1 MAVRQT
7 EITGGKYFTDKSLFL
22 KDLAVERGQVFD
34 SKRPDSEGSQ
44 GFQPQLR
51 RTNPCV
57 FSSPES
63 VSISSMN
70 ATACYFEN
78 SMAQE
83 STEIA
88 RGLRRRDPDLLD
100 RLIEQYQHRL
110 LRYLMYLTGRR
121 ELAEDLFQETWIRVL
136 ERGHQFND
144 KYSFSTWLFAV
155 ARNLAIDHM
164 RRKQPASLDGL
175 LNDGEAAFDVP
186 ATGQPTAFDMT
197 LQREQNEHIA
207 AGMEHLP
214 AEYRE
219 ALVLRFQE
227 GMSLD
232 EIATVANVPLGTVK
246 SRIYRGLSALEP
258 WLKGSPL

>member
-1 MAVRQT
+1 M
-7 EITGGKYFTDKSLFL
+7 
-22 KDLAVERGQVFD
+22 
-34 SKRPDSEGSQ
+34 
-44 GFQPQLR
+44 
-51 RTNPCV
+51 N
-57 FSSPES
+57 
-63 VSISSMN
+63 SMN
-70 ATACYFEN
+70 ATAFYFEN

-110 LRYLMYLTGRR
+110 LRYLVHLTGRR

-144 KYSFSTWLFAV
+144 KYAFSTWLFAV

-175 LNDGEAAFDVP
+175 MHDRDKDDAAPFDVVQTGQASAFD
-186 ATGQPTAFDMT
+186 QT
-197 LQREQNEHIA
+197 LQHEQNEYIA
-207 AGMEHLP
+207 AGMQHLP

-227 GMSLD
+227 GMSLE
-232 EIATVANVPLGTVK
+232 EIASVARVSLGTVK

-258 WLKGSPL
+258 WLRGASL

>member
-1 MAVRQT
+1 
-7 EITGGKYFTDKSLFL
+7 
-22 KDLAVERGQVFD
+22 
-34 SKRPDSEGSQ
+34 
-44 GFQPQLR
+44 
-51 RTNPCV
+51 
-57 FSSPES
+57 
-63 VSISSMN
+63 MN
-70 ATACYFEN
+70 AAAFYFES

-83 STEIA
+83 TTEIA

-110 LRYLMYLTGRR
+110 LRYLVYLTGRR

-144 KYSFSTWLFAV
+144 KYAFSTWLFSV

-175 LNDGEAAFDVP
+175 MDNNMQNQEDRAPFAVPAAAGASAFDL
-186 ATGQPTAFDMT
+186 T
-197 LQREQNEHIA
+197 LQREQGEHIT
-207 AGMEHLP
+207 AGMQHLP

-227 GMSLD
+227 GMSLE
-232 EIATVANVPLGTVK
+232 EIAIVARVPLGTVK

-258 WLKGSPL
+258 WLKGAQL